1 MLFIHE
7 VHRVMGA
14 HEDEFE
20 ACLRDRWMSALGET
34 DDARLLYFMRL
45 THGCEV
51 SPGHWT
57 SFGGTS
63 RAKRSHRPSGRR
75 SKTSISP
82 TSPRTA
88 AITT

>member
-20 ACLRDRWMSALGET
+20 ACFRDQWMAALGET

-45 THGCEV
+45 THGTGRAYNFVTLTAVRDGGRGDAWCGGCSAATCAA
-51 SPGHWT
+51 SPDPST
-57 SFGGTS
+57 SFGGT
-63 RAKRSHRPSGRR
+63 
-75 SKTSISP
+75 
-82 TSPRTA
+82 
-88 AITT
+88 